1 MGIISIQIYTS
12 LEQYSSTDTL
22 SPLPPQGLCTW
33 YPYHM
38 NGLFLPNTAHTPNHG
53 QADTFPNL
61 SPVYILPFAKN
72 LYSLHFYHQCFLWSG
87 VLVAQ
92 SCPALCESMDCSL
105 PGSSAHGILQ
115 ARILK
120 WAVVSFSRGSSRP
133 RDQTRVSCTTGRLL
147 TISATGKCV
156 LPLLI

>member
-1 MGIISIQIYTS
+1 MVIISIQIYTN

-38 NGLFLPNTAHTPNHG
+38 NGLFLPNTAHTPTHS
-53 QADTFPNL
+53 QADAFPNL
-61 SPVYILPFAKN
+61 SPVYIVPFAKN
-72 LYSLHFYHQCFLWSG
+72 LCSLHFYHQCFLWSG

-120 WAVVSFSRGSSRP
+120 WAVTSFSRGSSRP

-147 TISATGKCV
+147 PISATGKCV